1 MHRVTTLIV
10 AVLAATMLVLATA
23 CDGDGN
29 NNKQAKQRSAA
40 VSSRADAFSRAEAK
54 FPTPRTENFPL
65 RSLLVEM
72 TKREDLVNHPWY
84 TYVIADTGQTLGYY
98 VTKTPPINKCNF
110 LSSTQDALKVNLSGG
125 GDADAVLPLTAPSL
139 DGIYYG
145 GGGASG
151 ACNQWVMQDYSTGA
165 LITLGDVKYFVAD
178 RPLSLEAEAIRV
190 EK

>member
-1 MHRVTTLIV
+1 MHRLTILLV
-10 AVLAATMLVLATA
+10 AVLAILLVATG
-23 CDGDGN
+23 CDGGSPST
-29 NNKQAKQRSAA
+29 QSKQRKAA
-40 VSSRADAFSRAEAK
+40 VQSRADAFARAEAK
-54 FPTPRTENFPL
+54 FPVPRTENFPL
-65 RSLLVEM
+65 RDLLVEM

-110 LSSTQDALKVNLSGG
+110 LSSTEDYQKVNLSGG
-125 GDADAVLPLTAPSL
+125 ADAVLPLTAPSL

-165 LITLGDVKYFVAD
+165 MITLGDVKYFVAD
-178 RPLSLEAEAIRV
+178 RPLSLDAEAIRV
-190 EK
+190 EGK

>member
-1 MHRVTTLIV
+1 MHRLTLLIV
-10 AVLAATMLVLATA
+10 AALAVVLLMTAIGCDDGQTSVASQQRKASVQTRAATFA
-23 CDGDGN
+23 
-29 NNKQAKQRSAA
+29 
-40 VSSRADAFSRAEAK
+40 RAEAK
-54 FPTPRTENFPL
+54 YPLPRVENFPL
-65 RSLLVEM
+65 RDLLVEM

-110 LSSTQDALKVNLSGG
+110 LSSTEDITKTDFGEGWSSHV
-125 GDADAVLPLTAPSL
+125 LTAPSL

-178 RPLSLEAEAIRV
+178 RPLNLDAEPIRV